1 MEKMDKIDASNLK
14 KCPPVFEIGDTV
26 DVQVKVR
33 EGEKER
39 IQLFSGVVIK
49 MKGRGI
55 RETFTVRRL
64 VGGEGVER
72 IFPLHAPTVAGVQV
86 KKKGIV
92 RRAKL
97 YYLRDRVGKATKLRE
112 KMFDRAESDAQAAS
126 ATAANAAAAAATAAA
141 AAPAK

>member
-72 IFPLHAPTVAGVQV
+72 IFPLHAPSLAKLEVVRRGR
-86 KKKGIV
+86 V

-97 YYLRDRVGKATKLRE
+97 FYLRGLTGRAARIRE
-112 KMFDRAESDAQAAS
+112 KRTS
-126 ATAANAAAAAATAAA
+126 
-141 AAPAK
+141 